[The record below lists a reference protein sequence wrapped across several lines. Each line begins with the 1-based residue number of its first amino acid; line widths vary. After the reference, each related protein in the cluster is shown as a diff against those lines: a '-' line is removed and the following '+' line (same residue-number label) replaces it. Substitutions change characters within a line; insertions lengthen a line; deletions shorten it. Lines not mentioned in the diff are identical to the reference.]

1 MRAGVHM
8 PQRSQLTWYVII
20 GQLAGIGS
28 RLPLYE
34 FLGIELIS
42 GPGGK
47 LLYPLADPQ
56 IFSTQGQELR
66 MVECL
71 LSVHKTMVST
81 TTTKL

>member
-1 MRAGVHM
+1 MYTCHSAHSSHGMSSLDSLQELV
-8 PQRSQLTWYVII
+8 LTFH
-20 GQLAGIGS
+20 
-28 RLPLYE
+28 YE
-34 FLGIELIS
+34 FLGIELMS

-71 LSVHKTMVST
+71 LSVHNTMVST